1 VVIPSSLEDMQLEE
15 NVLETAE
22 LSQSVGPVACVKC
35 GTAEHLSRQRFEKT
49 YTPKWVYVGLLFGLF
64 PAAILMLF
72 ANKKHR
78 LKVCFCSAC
87 WNRYHKAMIISN
99 LLAVPCLLLFIV
111 GPIFGL
117 VYRSWLIALSCVATA
132 IVIAV
137 SIDLYMRSASP
148 KCALLSREKVVLA
161 IPGYGDIDMA
171 QSKL

>member
-1 VVIPSSLEDMQLEE
+1 MEE
-15 NVLETAE
+15 SVLETAE
-22 LSQSVGPVACVKC
+22 LSQSGGPVACVKC

-78 LKVCFCSAC
+78 LKICFCSAC
-87 WNRYHKAMIISN
+87 WDRYHKAKIISY
-99 LLAVPCLLLFIV
+99 LLTVPCLLLFIM

-117 VYRSWLIALSCVATA
+117 AYKSWIIALSCIATA

-137 SIDLYMRSASP
+137 FIDLRTRSVSP
-148 KCALLSREKVVLA
+148 KCVLLNRENIVLA

-171 QSKL
+171 QAKL